1 MGFITE
7 MLQELPLSAVL
18 KARLEGLEKD
28 YSTLQTERDIV
39 KSENVRMQT
48 DNQALRRQLQQ
59 CHAENQRLDQELKK
73 RDSHG
78 LTLDGHSEVI
88 LSLLCSRDTAEV
100 KQIAE
105 TLGIHPVEAEH
116 ALDKL
121 LKTQHVDAHYNMI
134 YPTKYSLAEKGRD
147 YVVTHKLFK

>member
-59 CHAENQRLDQELKK
+59 CHAENQRLDQ
-73 RDSHG
+73 
-78 LTLDGHSEVI
+78 
-88 LSLLCSRDTAEV
+88 
-100 KQIAE
+100 
-105 TLGIHPVEAEH
+105 
-116 ALDKL
+116 
-121 LKTQHVDAHYNMI
+121 
-134 YPTKYSLAEKGRD
+134 
-147 YVVTHKLFK
+147 